1 MIPHLYGTVHVH
13 IAVTPIG
20 SKTMYEDTVITYDLT
35 TAQGVPLMFADLP
48 SLSPC
53 RQLTRGL
60 KLRSQQWLSHHVTDR
75 FNSQPTA
82 TRTSDIIVVAPRLE
96 NQK

>member
-20 SKTMYEDTVITYDLT
+20 SKMMYEDTVITYDHSLLT

-53 RQLTRGL
+53 R
-60 KLRSQQWLSHHVTDR
+60 
-75 FNSQPTA
+75 
-82 TRTSDIIVVAPRLE
+82 
-96 NQK
+96 